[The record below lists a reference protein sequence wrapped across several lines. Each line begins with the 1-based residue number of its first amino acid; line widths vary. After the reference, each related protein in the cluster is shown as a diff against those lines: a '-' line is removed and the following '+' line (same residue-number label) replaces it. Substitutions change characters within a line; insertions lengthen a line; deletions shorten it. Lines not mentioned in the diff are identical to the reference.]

1 MAATVSHNQSVS
13 LQRPK
18 FLPQIELEKIVR
30 HETQTRNQK
39 YSQI

>member
-1 MAATVSHNQSVS
+1 MAQNPSVS

-30 HETQTRNQK
+30 HETHTRNQK
-39 YSQI
+39 FSQI